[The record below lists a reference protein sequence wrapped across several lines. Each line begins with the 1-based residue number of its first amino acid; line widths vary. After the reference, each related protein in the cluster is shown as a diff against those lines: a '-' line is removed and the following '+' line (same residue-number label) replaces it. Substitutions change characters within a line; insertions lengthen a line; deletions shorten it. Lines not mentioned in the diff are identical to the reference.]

1 MQPNNPLHGL
11 TLEQIL
17 LQLKAHFGFRKLGQM
32 IPVRCFILDP
42 SIKSSLVFLRKT
54 DWARLKVEELY
65 LKTAFNPDTFKLV
78 EEEYFAQKQ
87 KKIKPSPNKS

>member
-1 MQPNNPLHGL
+1 MQQNNPLHGL
-11 TLEQIL
+11 TLELIL

-32 IPVRCFILDP
+32 IPVRCFLLDP

-65 LKTAFNPDTFKLV
+65 LKTKFDESTFKLV
-78 EEEYFAQKQ
+78 ENEYNMA
-87 KKIKPSPNKS
+87 KKKA